1 MIGDESH
8 PLLLR
13 RLPCVVESFKTYDD
27 INLVK
32 TADVGEVAPA
42 QRFAHRARHS
52 ACLHTDQVASCLMGT
67 INLVLAQWHTKA
79 SLSDAMHFAM
89 LAGLWHPAH
98 RVS

>member
-1 MIGDESH
+1 MIGNESH

-42 QRFAHRARHS
+42 QRFVALCTPTRLLTHQPPGQLPQGHQYAGACSMAR
-52 ACLHTDQVASCLMGT
+52 QSC
-67 INLVLAQWHTKA
+67 AQ
-79 SLSDAMHFAM
+79 
-89 LAGLWHPAH
+89 
-98 RVS
+98 